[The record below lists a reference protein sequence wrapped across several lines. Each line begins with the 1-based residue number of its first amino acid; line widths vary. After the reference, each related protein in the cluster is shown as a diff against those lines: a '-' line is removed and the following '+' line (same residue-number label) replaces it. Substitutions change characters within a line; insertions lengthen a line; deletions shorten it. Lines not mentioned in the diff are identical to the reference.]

1 MQKFVCIH
9 GHFYQPPRENPWTG
23 KVEREASA
31 RPFHD
36 WNEKVTA
43 ECYAPNAAS
52 ALVDGNGMFTELV
65 NNYSRMSFDFG
76 PTLLRW
82 LESNSSELYG
92 SIIEAD
98 RLSAERFGGHGS
110 AMAQVFNHMIMPL
123 ATSEEKRTQALWGV
137 EDFERRFG
145 RPPEG
150 MWLPET
156 AVDLDTLEALAD
168 AGIRFTVLSPIQAL
182 AVRRRGEGAW
192 EDVSGGHI
200 DTRRPYYCI
209 LPSGRTISIF
219 FFDRGLSTGI
229 AFGDLLVNGSNFA
242 RALMTGFSA
251 ADGPQL
257 VNVATDGETY
267 GHHRREGH
275 LALTRCVS
283 LIDGGGAVS
292 TANYGFFLSLA
303 PPDSEVRIAERTSW
317 SCTHGVERWRRNCG
331 CGSEI
336 RAGYNQEWRSP
347 LRSSLDWL
355 GAKLAE
361 VYASEGSR
369 VFVDPA
375 ATRDGFMSVAS
386 DRKEDALG
394 YVKERMR
401 PGLSADEADRGAKLL
416 EMVECSALMFASCAW
431 FWEDMTRMETVQS
444 LRFAAKGIE
453 LARGLSGADFEPE
466 FERILSAARPNDRRF
481 KTGAQVYE
489 QLAKARRWA

>member
-23 KVEREASA
+23 EVEREASA

-36 WNEKVTA
+36 WNERVTA

-52 ALVDGNGMFTELV
+52 PLVDGNGVFTELV
-65 NNYSRMSFDFG
+65 NNYSRISFDFG
-76 PTLLRW
+76 PTLLHW

-98 RLSAERFGGHGS
+98 RLSAQSFDGHGS
-110 AMAQVFNHMIMPL
+110 AMAQVYNHMIMPL
-123 ATSEEKRTQALWGV
+123 ATPEDKRTQALWGA

-145 RPPEG
+145 HPPEG

-168 AGIRFTVLSPIQAL
+168 ARIKFTVLSPNQVTAI
-182 AVRRRGEGAW
+182 RRRGEKVW

-200 DTRRPYYCI
+200 DTRRAYYCA

-229 AFGDLLVNGSNFA
+229 AFGDMLEDGASFS
-242 RALMTGFSA
+242 RALMRSFSQA
-251 ADGPQL
+251 GGPQL

-275 LALTRCVS
+275 IALTKCVS
-283 LIDGGGAVS
+283 LIDGSGSAS
-292 TANYGFFLSLA
+292 TANYGFFLSVA
-303 PPDSEVRIAERTSW
+303 PPDTEVRIAEGTSW
-317 SCTHGVERWRRNCG
+317 SCSHGVERWRRNCG

-336 RAGYNQEWRSP
+336 RAGFNQEWRTP

-355 GAKLAE
+355 ASRLAD
-361 VYASEGSR
+361 VYAREGSR
-369 VFVDPA
+369 IFVDPA
-375 ATRDGFMSVAS
+375 ASRDGLQSVAFETRDGAT
-386 DRKEDALG
+386 G
-394 YVKERMR
+394 YLKERMK
-401 PGLSADEADRGAKLL
+401 PGLSEKEGERGAKLL

-453 LARGLSGADFEPE
+453 LAREVSGAALDPE

-481 KTGAQVYE
+481 KTGAQVYK
-489 QLAKARRWA
+489 QLARARRWP

>member
-1 MQKFVCIH
+1 MQKFVCVH

-23 KVEREASA
+23 EVEREASA

-36 WNEKVTA
+36 WNERVTA

-52 ALVDGNGMFTELV
+52 PLMDGNGTFTELV

-123 ATSEEKRTQALWGV
+123 ASPEEKRTQALWGA

-168 AGIRFTVLSPIQAL
+168 ARIRFTVLSPTQAL
-182 AVRRRGEGAW
+182 AVRRRGEKAW
-192 EDVSGGHI
+192 KDVSGGRI
-200 DTRRPYYCI
+200 DTRRPYRCV
-209 LPSGRTISIF
+209 LPSGRTVIIF

-229 AFGDLLVNGSNFA
+229 AFGDLLSSGSSLA
-242 RALMTGFSA
+242 RALMGGFSA

-257 VNVATDGETY
+257 VNVASDGETY

-283 LIDGGGAVS
+283 LIDGSGAAS
-292 TANYGFFLSLA
+292 TANYGFFLSLV
-303 PPDSEVRIAERTSW
+303 PPDSEVRIAQRTSW
-317 SCTHGVERWRRNCG
+317 SCVHGVERWRRNCG

-336 RAGYNQEWRSP
+336 RAGFNQEWRSP
-347 LRSSLDWL
+347 LRSSFDWL
-355 GAKLAE
+355 DARLTE
-361 VYASEGSR
+361 VYAVEGSR

-375 ATRDGFMSVAS
+375 VTRDGLQSVAS
-386 DRKEDALG
+386 DRKEEELG
-394 YVKERMR
+394 YVKKRMK
-401 PGLSADEADRGAKLL
+401 PGLSEREGRTGAELL

-431 FWEDMTRMETVQS
+431 FWEDITRMETVQS
-444 LRFAAKGIE
+444 LRLAARGIE
-453 LARGLSGADFEPE
+453 LAREVSGEDFEPG
-466 FERILSAARPNDRRF
+466 FERILSAARPNGGRF
-481 KTGAQVYE
+481 RTGAEVYE
-489 QLAKARRWA
+489 QLAKARRRV